1 MPSQSRTIVEPFP
14 RHYRNMEIIL
24 AKRCKSLTG
33 SFGQYYGYAIRRS
46 GKKFF
51 SVRSPKGP
59 RLHDGHLRFIF
70 ACAEL
75 AREGLLLS
83 DIRILGSELLAAATE
98 AGLTFETIVA
108 DVEYNAHGILNIKKY
123 YSL

>member
-1 MPSQSRTIVEPFP
+1 
-14 RHYRNMEIIL
+14 MEIIL
-24 AKRCKSLTG
+24 STHCRSFTGYISKSHG
-33 SFGQYYGYAIRRS
+33 YYIRHIGNRFISQRS
-46 GKKFF
+46 
-51 SVRSPKGP
+51 SKGHVP
-59 RLHDGHLRFIF
+59 PDGHIRFIF

-98 AGLTFETIVA
+98 VGYTFETIVP
-108 DVEYNAHGILNIKKY
+108 DVGYNAHDILNIKKY

>member
-1 MPSQSRTIVEPFP
+1 MEVILSRYCRSFTGTISKK
-14 RHYRNMEIIL
+14 H
-24 AKRCKSLTG
+24 
-33 SFGQYYGYAIRRS
+33 GYAIRKQ
-46 GKKFF
+46 GDKFC
-51 SVRSPKGP
+51 SVRNSKNVPP
-59 RLHDGHLRFIF
+59 DGHIRFIF

-98 AGLTFETIVA
+98 AGLTFETIVP
-108 DVEYNAHGILNIKKY
+108 DVVYNAHDILNIKKY